1 MTSHDGWG
9 APFHDVVAWGQIF
22 CLRAEAL
29 GGGSPGAFPFAWLSQ
44 LGDVP
49 RPGGPTNGAG
59 KALIQQLKSAIPCPV
74 GLGPMPVELTHQE
87 ICSLSQW
94 MPRSTADL
102 TKCLLRYS
110 SNEMPFITSSRELQA
125 SRTSCKYADLSRAID
140 RFFRLISPAKT
151 LLFTAPFITKST
163 SVWKI
168 ALNASR
174 ATRKTRKTRKRL
186 VISNGPNPTRRSI
199 SLSPGMKSSLKAE
212 PKTNKRSIRYR
223 WHAAAISSSFS
234 STRPEMTHLLAPL

>member
-74 GLGPMPVELTHQE
+74 GLGP
-87 ICSLSQW
+87 
-94 MPRSTADL
+94 
-102 TKCLLRYS
+102 
-110 SNEMPFITSSRELQA
+110 
-125 SRTSCKYADLSRAID
+125 
-140 RFFRLISPAKT
+140 
-151 LLFTAPFITKST
+151 
-163 SVWKI
+163 
-168 ALNASR
+168 
-174 ATRKTRKTRKRL
+174 
-186 VISNGPNPTRRSI
+186 SNGSAGGGWPKPNGCLARQQISQNAYFGIYPTRCH
-199 SLSPGMKSSLKAE
+199 SLRLQESCRPQGRPVNMQ
-212 PKTNKRSIRYR
+212 IY
-223 WHAAAISSSFS
+223 HA
-234 STRPEMTHLLAPL
+234 P